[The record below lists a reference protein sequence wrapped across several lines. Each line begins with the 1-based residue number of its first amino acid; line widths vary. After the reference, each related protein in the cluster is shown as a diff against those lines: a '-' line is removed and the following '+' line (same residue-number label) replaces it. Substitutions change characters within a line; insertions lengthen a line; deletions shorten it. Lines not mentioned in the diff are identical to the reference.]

1 MTLECWRKY
10 RRESQNLKP
19 QRARRTT
26 AEDAENDRRGRGERP
41 RRTRR
46 TAGGRGERPQR
57 AQRLRNSFKCKP
69 LIGEHEGDGDL
80 GSDGDFV
87 AVDGEGLVA
96 PLANRVDG
104 GVGKLGISADR
115 GYLLHSSVGANEGLK
130 GH

>member
-19 QRARRTT
+19 QR
-26 AEDAENDRRGRGERP
+26 
-41 RRTRR
+41 TRR
-46 TAGGRGERPQR
+46 TAQR
-57 AQRLRNSFKCKP
+57 AQRLRNSFKCKL

-104 GVGKLGISADR
+104 GVG
-115 GYLLHSSVGANEGLK
+115 
-130 GH
+130 

>member
-1 MTLECWRKY
+1 MTLECWRKN

-19 QRARRTT
+19 QRARRTA
-26 AEDAENDRRGRGERP
+26 AESAENGCRERRDFG
-41 RRTRR
+41 
-46 TAGGRGERPQR
+46 
-57 AQRLRNSFKCKP
+57 NIFKCNL

-104 GVGKLGISADR
+104 GVG
-115 GYLLHSSVGANEGLK
+115 
-130 GH
+130 

>member
-19 QRARRTT
+19 QRTRRTT
-26 AEDAENDRRGRGERP
+26 AEDAENGRGGRGERP
-41 RRTRR
+41 E
-46 TAGGRGERPQR
+46 GRGERPQR

-104 GVGKLGISADR
+104 GVG
-115 GYLLHSSVGANEGLK
+115 
-130 GH
+130 

>member
-10 RRESQNLKP
+10 RRESQNPKP
-19 QRARRTT
+19 QRTRRTT
-26 AEDAENDRRGRGERP
+26 AADAENDRRGRGERP
-41 RRTRR
+41 RRARR
-46 TAGGRGERPQR
+46 TAGGGAEKHRRGRGERLQR
-57 AQRLRNSFKCKP
+57 AQRLRQQLQVQKL

-104 GVGKLGISADR
+104 GVG
-115 GYLLHSSVGANEGLK
+115 
-130 GH
+130 

>member
-1 MTLECWRKY
+1 MTLECWRKN

-19 QRARRTT
+19 QRARRTA
-26 AEDAENDRRGRGERP
+26 AESAE
-41 RRTRR
+41 TSA
-46 TAGGRGERPQR
+46 TSSSAK
-57 AQRLRNSFKCKP
+57 L

-104 GVGKLGISADR
+104 GVG
-115 GYLLHSSVGANEGLK
+115 
-130 GH
+130 

>member
-1 MTLECWRKY
+1 MTLECWRKD

-19 QRARRTT
+19 ERARRTAAESAET
-26 AEDAENDRRGRGERP
+26 AETSATSSIAN
-41 RRTRR
+41 
-46 TAGGRGERPQR
+46 
-57 AQRLRNSFKCKP
+57 L

-104 GVGKLGISADR
+104 GVG
-115 GYLLHSSVGANEGLK
+115 
-130 GH
+130 